1 MEEVTNAYR
10 TVLHYERCDGFGL
23 DCIHLAQDRDQRR
36 ALVNKVMKL
45 VSIKRRILLLAKQT
59 LHFSE
64 TTPLYGVGL
73 GQNPATPR
81 PAAAEDL
88 VHCCSDV
95 CSSQTMPSLLHA
107 SARPLSRN
115 HCGSSRQTLLSTRS
129 HQARCTSLALPPL
142 PQAFH
147 IPLPLQRGGRSAIH
161 PEHIV
166 ALTHTARACRLHP
179 PPTRLQP
186 KQSYTAWLVGLT
198 FFYPLRDQSSKT
210 PSPHAHP
217 RVAQYLSAATTA
229 QPTPLVKGCTITMAT
244 CRHTDLSRIFIR
256 SSDHR

>member
-1 MEEVTNAYR
+1 M
-10 TVLHYERCDGFGL
+10 DW
-23 DCIHLAQDRDQRR
+23 IHLAQDTDQRR
-36 ALVNKVMKL
+36 ALVNKVMIL
-45 VSIKRRILLLAKQT
+45 FSIKRLILLLAKQM
-59 LHFSE
+59 LDFFSE
-64 TTPLYGVGL
+64 KIPLYGVGL
-73 GQNPATPR
+73 GQNLATPR

-88 VHCCSDV
+88 VYCCSDV

-107 SARPLSRN
+107 SVRPLSRN

-179 PPTRLQP
+179 PAPATQTELYSLAGWANLLLP
-186 KQSYTAWLVGLT
+186 
-198 FFYPLRDQSSKT
+198 
-210 PSPHAHP
+210 PS
-217 RVAQYLSAATTA
+217 
-229 QPTPLVKGCTITMAT
+229 
-244 CRHTDLSRIFIR
+244 
-256 SSDHR
+256 